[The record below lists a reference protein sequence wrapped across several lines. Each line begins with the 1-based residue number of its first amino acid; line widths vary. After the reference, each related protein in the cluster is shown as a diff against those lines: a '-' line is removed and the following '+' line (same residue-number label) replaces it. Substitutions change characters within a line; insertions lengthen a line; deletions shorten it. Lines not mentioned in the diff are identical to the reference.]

1 MYAGF
6 LLGAV
11 VGGALAVAKVL
22 DRRSFPFGPFMLV
35 GAAMG
40 VLLGPWLGSA
50 SPY

>member
-1 MYAGF
+1 
-6 LLGAV
+6 V

-22 DRRSFPFGPFMLV
+22 DRSFPFGPFMLV